1 MNRPTDRLRR
11 VAEQLRRELAVLLR
25 EEVKDPRVRMVALS
39 SVDVSRDL
47 GHAKVYVSVLG
58 DDVEIRSALAGLE
71 HAEGFLRR
79 ELGRRMHIRTI
90 PHLHFLHD
98 TSMEQGA
105 RINELLERAKRE
117 HPDPPG
123 DE

>member
-1 MNRPTDRLRR
+1 MNRPNDRLRR

-25 EEVKDPRVRMVALS
+25 EEVKDPRVHMVALS
-39 SVDVSRDL
+39 SIDVSRDL
-47 GHAKVYVSVLG
+47 GHAKIYISVLG
-58 DDVEIRSALAGLE
+58 DEVAVAAALEGLT

-79 ELGRRMHIRTI
+79 ELGRRMRLRTI

-105 RINELLERAKRE
+105 RINELLERAKQQ
-117 HPDPPG
+117 HPAD
-123 DE
+123 D